1 MFISEFIN
9 DVEIIAYKSPSFMKT
24 VKYDKLVKELFEA
37 VLSSDA
43 EEDKYCKKLVANVN
57 FGLLGKG
64 QNKVQKSNIFSTL
77 EEVRYHQETYG
88 GKVSILK
95 KFQEEVVE
103 QQCDLECSDAPIFK
117 RSHVKLIEKSSC

>member
-9 DVEIIAYKSPSFMKT
+9 DVEIIAYKSPSCMKK
-24 VKYDKLVKELFEA
+24 VKYDKLVKDLFEA

-57 FGLLGKG
+57 FGLLEKG
-64 QNKVQKSNIFSTL
+64 QNKVQKSKIFNTL
-77 EEVRYHQETYG
+77 DEVRYHQATYG

-95 KFQEEVVE
+95 N
-103 QQCDLECSDAPIFK
+103 FK
-117 RSHVKLIEKSSC
+117 RKS

>member
-1 MFISEFIN
+1 
-9 DVEIIAYKSPSFMKT
+9 MKK
-24 VKYDKLVKELFEA
+24 VKYDKLVKELFET

-57 FGLLGKG
+57 FGLLEKG
-64 QNKVQKSNIFSTL
+64 QNKVQKSKIFNTL

-95 KFQEEVVE
+95 KFKEEVVE
-103 QQCDLECSDAPIFK
+103 QHYDLDFGLDIEPNTNSKWIEDEQTYYILNVSDCATLKNGFRYIK
-117 RSHVKLIEKSSC
+117 